1 MSTRHRAIARR
12 IGRVVRVALVPAGLL
27 IAAQAVAPRPVL
39 GHAIGAVFSLPVPLT
54 LYLAGAGLAVA
65 ASFVVS
71 VVVVRP
77 VGDAARYPTLPVTES
92 IARPLSVL
100 LQVIG
105 VAWWSGTIVSGYL
118 VDPASPLP
126 AVLFWI
132 AIWVGL
138 PVSAAVLGN
147 AWTSLSP
154 FRTTFAAVEWGAR
167 RFGMRRS
174 DLGVPYPVGLGRWP
188 AALFLFAAL
197 WAELILPGRTEPSLV
212 ANLLLGYTIIT
223 LLGTLVFGR
232 VAWLRNAE
240 LFEVLLGWLGRIGPV
255 GRRVAAPAVCDGCTE
270 NCDPAACVDCPEC
283 ATAAEPGERRTE
295 LRWWFTGLT
304 EVKAVGW
311 SDAAFIVLAL
321 SGVTFD
327 GLKET
332 VFWGSIASAV
342 FPAVIGTFGALDT
355 VLIVQ
360 TGGLLVLW
368 LVFLAAFGIAGW
380 LTRNLHDPTRQ
391 PPPLGAIAGT
401 YASTLLPI
409 AAGYLLAHY
418 LTELVQGIVWL
429 PGLLANPLATSPP
442 PLDWMPVSGVW
453 YLSVAAIVL
462 GHIVAVVLAHR
473 IALRDSPAR
482 PVLAGLPLVV
492 LMVGYTV
499 LSLWII
505 AGPIRLDPGVVRGAV
520 VSQVIPRR

>member
-1 MSTRHRAIARR
+1 MSIRRAAAAAGTSLAVLFGIT
-12 IGRVVRVALVPAGLL
+12 AL
-27 IAAQAVAPRPVL
+27 APRPVL
-39 GHAIGAVFSLPVPLT
+39 GHAIGQVFSLPVPLT
-54 LYLAGAGLAVA
+54 LYLAAAGFAVA

-71 VVVVRP
+71 VVVIRPAGERARYAVMPVPASLARP
-77 VGDAARYPTLPVTES
+77 VS
-92 IARPLSVL
+92 IF
-100 LQVIG
+100 LQLIG
-105 VAWWSGTIVSGYL
+105 IGWWFGTIVSGYL
-118 VDPASPLP
+118 VDRASPLP

-132 AIWVGL
+132 GVWVGL
-138 PVSAAVLGN
+138 PITAAVLGN
-147 AWTSLSP
+147 AWPSLSP
-154 FRTTFAAVEWGAR
+154 FRTVHGAFEWLTR
-167 RFGMRRS
+167 RMGMERA

-188 AALFLFAAL
+188 AVALLFAAL
-197 WAELILPGRTEPSLV
+197 WGELILPGRTEPSAV
-212 ANLLLGYTIIT
+212 ANLLLGYTIVT
-223 LLGTLVFGR
+223 LLGMLVFGR

-255 GRRVAAPAVCDGCTE
+255 GRRVVEPTVCDGCTE
-270 NCDPAACVDCPEC
+270 ACDPEHCVDCPEC

-304 EVKAVGW
+304 EVRSVGW

-332 VFWGSIASAV
+332 AFWGTIASAV
-342 FPAVIGTFGALDT
+342 FPAVISMFGALDA

-360 TGGLLVLW
+360 TGGLLGLW

-380 LTRNLHDPTRQ
+380 LTRNLHDPSHH
-391 PPPLGAIAGT
+391 PPRLGAIAGT

-409 AAGYLLAHY
+409 AAGYLVAHY
-418 LTELVQGIVWL
+418 LTEVVQGAVWL
-429 PGLLANPLATSPP
+429 PELLANPLATSAP

-505 AGPIRLDPGVVRGAV
+505 AAPITLEPGVVPAAV
-520 VSQVIPRR
+520 VSH